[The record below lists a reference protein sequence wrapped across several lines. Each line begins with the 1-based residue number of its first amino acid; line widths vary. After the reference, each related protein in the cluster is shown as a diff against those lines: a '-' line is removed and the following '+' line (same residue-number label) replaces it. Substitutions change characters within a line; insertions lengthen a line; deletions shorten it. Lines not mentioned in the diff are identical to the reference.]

1 MWLRAECAVPFK
13 RMKFERPSRQVRIAI
28 WVSLAH
34 LVAGYQ
40 LMRGSGP
47 RFSPLPQAPVWAMA
61 AQIVS
66 DSALDQAQPEPTPA
80 AVEDVTLSPST
91 PAEKPSTEPAAVP
104 VAALPARPP
113 NEVPPALAAVA
124 IEPKGNS
131 GMLKVTPI
139 ALPDSPPVA
148 FVPPPSMVGG
158 GPAPSPSPC
167 LDRNRV
173 PRRANH
179 NDGELPCAD

>member
-1 MWLRAECAVPFK
+1 MWRRAECAVPFK

-34 LVAGYQ
+34 LIAGYL

-47 RFSPLPQAPVWAMA
+47 SFNPVPQAPVWAIA
-61 AQIVS
+61 AQIAS
-66 DSALDQAQPEPTPA
+66 DSAQDQAQPEPTPA
-80 AVEDVTLSPST
+80 AAEDVPRSLNT

-104 VAALPARPP
+104 VAALPAKPP

-124 IEPKGNS
+124 IEPQGNS

-158 GPAPSPSPC
+158 ALAPSPSPC
-167 LDRNRV
+167 LDRNRD
-173 PRRANH
+173 PPLANQH
-179 NDGELPCAD
+179 DVEAPCAD

>member
-1 MWLRAECAVPFK
+1 
-13 RMKFERPSRQVRIAI
+13 MKFERPSRPVRIAI
-28 WVSLAH
+28 WVFLAH
-34 LVAGYQ
+34 LVAGYL

-47 RFSPLPQAPVWAMA
+47 SFNPVPQAPVWAMA

-66 DSALDQAQPEPTPA
+66 DSALAQAQPEPSQA
-80 AVEDVTLSPST
+80 AAEDVALSPSK
-91 PAEKPSTEPAAVP
+91 KPSTEPAAVP
-104 VAALPARPP
+104 VAALPVRPP
-113 NEVPPALAAVA
+113 NEAPPALAAVA
-124 IEPKGNS
+124 IEPQGNS

-158 GPAPSPSPC
+158 APAPSPSPC